1 MSGILLTRH
10 AVPKIGCLSPGST
23 DVCPPKNNPPSLFM
37 EKGPGDEVSLDVCPP
52 INHLCLSVFIRGSPL
67 NTINPEK

>member
-37 EKGPGDEVSLDVCPP
+37 EKGPGDEVSSGAASAIVTAAL
-52 INHLCLSVFIRGSPL
+52 LSIELFEVPASSS
-67 NTINPEK
+67 